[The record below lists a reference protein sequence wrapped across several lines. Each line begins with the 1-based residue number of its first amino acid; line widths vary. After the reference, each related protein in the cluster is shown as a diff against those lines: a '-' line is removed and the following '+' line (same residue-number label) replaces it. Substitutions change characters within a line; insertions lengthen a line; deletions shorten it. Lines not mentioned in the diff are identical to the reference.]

1 MGLRYAALLLT
12 LLIAAC
18 GGGRVR
24 DSSPAPLDPNQDRAP
39 PGNIDVSQIPEPVP
53 RPEPRSRYGN
63 PASYTVLGR
72 TYRVLDNAV
81 GYSERGIASWYG
93 TKFHGRLTSSRE
105 PYDMYALT
113 AAHKSLPLPSF
124 VHVTNLD
131 NGASLVLR
139 VNDRG
144 PFHPNRVIDLSYAA
158 AIRLGIAARGTGLVE
173 VTAIN
178 PGHPDAVAVP
188 HLQTDSAHPPNSHPL
203 FVQAGSFAA
212 RDNAQR
218 LRDRL
223 DEAGFDDLFL
233 DRVLMR
239 GELFHRVRIG
249 PLDSIERADA
259 LIEQLAAIGIRAV
272 STQVE

>member
-1 MGLRYAALLLT
+1 MYVRVAALILA
-12 LLIAAC
+12 LLIAGC

-24 DSSPAPLDPNQDRAP
+24 DGGPAVPDPNQDRAP
-39 PGNIDVSQIPEPVP
+39 IGSVDVSQIPEPVP
-53 RPEPRSRYGN
+53 RAEPRSRYGN

-72 TYRVLDNAV
+72 TYHVLDTAV

-105 PYDMYALT
+105 PYDMYAFT

-124 VHVTNLD
+124 VRVTNLD

-144 PFHPNRVIDLSYAA
+144 PFHPNRIIDLSYAA

-173 VTAIN
+173 VTAID

-188 HLQTDSAHPPNSHPL
+188 RPQTDSAHPSRSHPL
-203 FVQAGSFAA
+203 FVQAGSFAS
-212 RDNAQR
+212 RDNAKR

-223 DEAGFDDLFL
+223 DQAGFDDLFL

>member
-1 MGLRYAALLLT
+1 MCLRVAALILVFLL
-12 LLIAAC
+12 AAC
-18 GGGRVR
+18 GSGRVR
-24 DSSPAPLDPNQDRAP
+24 DGGPAALDPDQDRAP
-39 PGNIDVSQIPEPVP
+39 PGRVDVSQIPEPVP
-53 RPEPRSRYGN
+53 RAEPRSRYGN
-63 PASYTVLGR
+63 PESYTVLGR
-72 TYRVLDNAV
+72 TYRVLGSAA

-105 PYDMYALT
+105 PYDMYAFT

-124 VHVTNLD
+124 VRVTNLD
-131 NGASLVLR
+131 NGMSLVLR

-144 PFHPNRVIDLSYAA
+144 PFHPNRIIDLSYAA

-173 VTAIN
+173 VSAID
-178 PGHPDAVAVP
+178 PGHPDAVAIP
-188 HLQTDSAHPPNSHPL
+188 RPQSDSAIPL
-203 FVQAGSFAA
+203 YVQAGSFAS